1 MGAGSQLTAAGPS
14 DIAVLMKGVTKS
26 FGGVRALND
35 VNFDVRRGEIHA
47 LLGGNGAGKSTILK
61 VLRGVHAPDSGTI
74 EVYGE
79 ALKTH
84 TPEESRRA
92 GIGMIF
98 QEMSLIP
105 TLTVAQNIFL
115 THEIKGV
122 LGFIDDKAAEK
133 RAAELFAALGVDVDP
148 NALAGDLGAGQ
159 RQLTEIVKAI
169 SQKARV
175 LILDEPSTALSARD
189 VDRLFAFLARLKAEG
204 VAIIY
209 VSHRMDE
216 IMRIADRATILRDGR
231 HVLTA
236 PLSELTLESMI
247 EYIVGTQSRGL
258 AGIERENAK
267 RSDVL
272 LEFKNVSGVHKPVH
286 LDLKIHAGEVI
297 GIAGLLGSGRSAIA
311 RLLFGIDPKLSGE
324 ILIGNEAVE
333 IGSPMDAIDH
343 GIALIPEDRLRQG
356 VVLEHSVAA
365 NICLSI
371 FDRLASGGW
380 VSGRKSQELVD
391 ETISALKIKTASAS
405 ASVRTLSG
413 GNQQKVVLGKWLATH
428 PRIVVLDEPTSG
440 IDIGSKSEIIMLV
453 RELARQGRAVIIISS
468 ELTELLAAC
477 DRILVMS
484 DGALMRDMAREDFNH
499 PAADGGHDLQFA
511 ERQLQKM
518 LQEVRTN
525 G

>member
-1 MGAGSQLTAAGPS
+1 M
-14 DIAVLMKGVTKS
+14 
-26 FGGVRALND
+26 
-35 VNFDVRRGEIHA
+35 
-47 LLGGNGAGKSTILK
+47 
-61 VLRGVHAPDSGTI
+61 
-74 EVYGE
+74 
-79 ALKTH
+79 
-84 TPEESRRA
+84 
-92 GIGMIF
+92 
-98 QEMSLIP
+98 
-105 TLTVAQNIFL
+105 
-115 THEIKGV
+115 
-122 LGFIDDKAAEK
+122 
-133 RAAELFAALGVDVDP
+133 
-148 NALAGDLGAGQ
+148 
-159 RQLTEIVKAI
+159 
-169 SQKARV
+169 
-175 LILDEPSTALSARD
+175 
-189 VDRLFAFLARLKAEG
+189 
-204 VAIIY
+204 
-209 VSHRMDE
+209 
-216 IMRIADRATILRDGR
+216 
-231 HVLTA
+231 
-236 PLSELTLESMI
+236 
-247 EYIVGTQSRGL
+247 
-258 AGIERENAK
+258 
-267 RSDVL
+267 
-272 LEFKNVSGVHKPVH
+272 
-286 LDLKIHAGEVI
+286 
-297 GIAGLLGSGRSAIA
+297 GSGRSAIA